1 MSTEHRDYIMRI
13 IEEFGFVLRRLVG
26 RLQLGRDA
34 AAEVIQEAQTAQAT
48 LLGSRAASAP
58 FVDAATAVRL
68 MQNPE
73 RVALWVEFLRVEAAA
88 QRLEGREP
96 QAVALEDRAR
106 ALEQAAAE
114 AASPDG

>member
-13 IEEFGFVLRRLVG
+13 IEQFGAVLRQLVG
-26 RLQLGRDA
+26 RLGLGRDA

-48 LLGSRAASAP
+48 LLGSRASSAP
-58 FVDAATAVRL
+58 FVDAATAVKL
-68 MQNPE
+68 IQNPE
-73 RVALWVEFLRVEAAA
+73 LVALWVEFLRVEAAA
-88 QRLEGREP
+88 HRLEGREP

-114 AASPDG
+114 LGA